1 LALSKIGNA
10 SVVRDRL
17 ASAFAKPHPTTI
29 VTPDLIRG
37 GASFRATLKAA
48 RPRLGSRGDDDLM
61 EKLRV
66 VL

>member
-1 LALSKIGNA
+1 M
-10 SVVRDRL
+10 RDRL

-48 RPRLGSRGDDDLM
+48 RPRLGSRGDDHLM